1 VPTQITADVDRCLLI
16 GTDGLEP
23 PTELRDWLAEGLGG
37 VILFARNIADP
48 RQLRRFTDAIRA
60 AAAGA
65 GDDGVL
71 VALDEEG
78 GDVTRLHAADGS
90 PNPGNMALGKAGDP
104 ALTARIAAGIGAE
117 LRAAGVNLNLAPDA
131 DVHTN
136 RDNPVIGIRSFGADP
151 SLVAE
156 HTTAYLNGLRAAG
169 VAGCAKHFP
178 GHGDTAID
186 SHLALPTVT
195 GDIEPHLVPFRAAIA
210 AGVPAILTAHIVYP
224 ALDGAPATLSRP
236 VLTGLLRERLGFDG
250 VVITDSMTMKAIADG
265 VGMAEGA
272 VQALAAGADLICM
285 NSSYAEQREVRD
297 HIVQAVEAG
306 RLSRD
311 RLAEAANRV
320 RTLTALAATW
330 ADVADQ
336 APDPEI
342 RPATGEELLA
352 AARAAQ
358 VVKGVDGPL
367 NAAPFVLELAAPRRG
382 IELTAGSLLAML
394 ATRDPRVTG
403 ARLETATDDRPATDD
418 GLPAGGEASAGVS
431 PEVDAALAGAADR
444 PLVVVIRD
452 AHRDARQRDALL
464 RALDR
469 RPDAIVV
476 SIGTGDDVDLSRGR
490 FIATRGGGRVNLA
503 AAADLLVPSP

>member
-1 VPTQITADVDRCLLI
+1 VPTETTADVDRCLLI

-23 PTELRDWLAEGLGG
+23 PAELRDWLAEGLGG

-48 RQLRRFTDAIRA
+48 AQLRRFTDGIRSAA
-60 AAAGA
+60 AAAG
-65 GDDGVL
+65 GDGVL

-90 PNPGNMALGKAGDP
+90 PNPGNMALGIAADP
-104 ALTARIAAGIGAE
+104 ATTRKIAAGIGAE
-117 LRAAGVNLNLAPDA
+117 LRATGVNLNLAPDA

-136 RDNPVIGIRSFGADP
+136 PDNPVIGIRSFGADP
-151 SLVAE
+151 ELVAE
-156 HTTAYLNGLRAAG
+156 HVTAYLAGMRAAG

-178 GHGDTAID
+178 GHGDTNVD

-285 NSSYAEQREVRD
+285 NSTYEEQRAVRD
-297 HIVQAVEAG
+297 HLVRAVADG
-306 RLSRD
+306 RLSAIRV
-311 RLAEAANRV
+311 AEAAGRV
-320 RTLTALAATW
+320 RALTALAARW
-330 ADVADQ
+330 AAEVPVEAVPVAS
-336 APDPEI
+336 
-342 RPATGEELLA
+342 GEVLA
-352 AARAAQ
+352 GAARAAQ
-358 VVKGVDGPL
+358 LTRGLDGPL
-367 NAAPFVLELAAPRRG
+367 EAPFVLELAAPRRG

-403 ARLETATDDRPATDD
+403 ARLEDLTDDRPETGD
-418 GLPAGGEASAGVS
+418 GPAAGGWRDL
-431 PEVDAALAGAADR
+431 DAAVAGADGR

-452 AHRDARQRDALL
+452 AHRDNRQRDALL
-464 RALDR
+464 RVLDR
-469 RPDAIVV
+469 RPDAVVV
-476 SIGTGDDVDLSRGR
+476 SIGTGDDVVLARGR

-503 AAADLLVPSP
+503 AAADLLVAH